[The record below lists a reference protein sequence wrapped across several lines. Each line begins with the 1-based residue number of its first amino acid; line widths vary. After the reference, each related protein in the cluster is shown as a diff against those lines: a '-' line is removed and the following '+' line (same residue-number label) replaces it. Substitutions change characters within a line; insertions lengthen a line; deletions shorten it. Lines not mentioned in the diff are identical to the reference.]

1 MNNNMKRYF
10 QFALV
15 ILASGSIF
23 PLIYLKAQ
31 YQETILEVFNMSA
44 GQLNTIF
51 TALGFACLIGYFP
64 SGMLCDKFSAKNLLA
79 ISLLITGIGGFWFAQ
94 VPSYTQV
101 IMIFVMWGFSS
112 VLTFWGAHLKVTQML
127 AGEGEEGRFFGIL
140 DAGKGLVEAVL
151 ASIAVAIF
159 SATLGGSA
167 DAQMTREALVAVIYM
182 YSIVLVVVSALIF
195 IFVKEVEVEG
205 AETNGDDKINFAEI
219 GKVIKNKYVILQG
232 VILFAGY
239 VVFWTNYYYSGHLQ
253 GSLGINPD
261 VAASIMVGVLWMR
274 PIGGVVGGFLA
285 DKIGKAFTL
294 GLSLTGG
301 CIGLLVLCLTPVDS
315 PAMVFG
321 GIIII
326 TGLTLYMIRGT
337 YWSLLGEAGINPAIM
352 GTAIGIVSLIGYLPD
367 IILPTMNT
375 YLYSTFDSLTADR
388 TYFLIS
394 MGVGI
399 VGIIGTR
406 IYILERRKD
415 AKKAQ

>member
-31 YQETILEVFNMSA
+31 YQETILTVFNMTQ
-44 GQLNTIF
+44 GQLNIIF

-64 SGMLCDKFSAKNLLA
+64 SGLLCDKFSAKNLLS

-101 IMIFVMWGFSS
+101 VMIFVMWGFSS

-127 AGEGEEGRFFGIL
+127 AGPNEEGRFFGIL

-151 ASIAVAIF
+151 ASIALTIF
-159 SATLGGSA
+159 TATLGGSTEET
-167 DAQMTREALVAVIYM
+167 MTKSALVAVIYM
-182 YSIVLVVVSALIF
+182 YSIVLVVVSVLIF
-195 IFVKEVEVEG
+195 IFVKEVEVEK
-205 AETNGDDKINFAEI
+205 AESNGDDKINFAEI
-219 GKVIKNKYVILQG
+219 GKVLKNKYVILQG

-239 VVFWTNYYYSGHLQ
+239 VVFWTNYYYSGYLQ
-253 GSLGINPD
+253 GSLGISPE
-261 VAASIMVGVLWMR
+261 VAGSIMVGVLWTR
-274 PIGGVVGGFLA
+274 PVGGVVGGFLA

-301 CIGLLVLCLTPVDS
+301 CLGLLAMCLAPVDA
-315 PAMVFG
+315 PATVFG

-337 YWSLLGEAGINPAIM
+337 YWSLLGDAGINPAIM

-375 YLYSTFDSLTADR
+375 YLYSTYDSLTADR

-406 IYILERRKD
+406 IYIQERKKD
-415 AKKAQ
+415 AAKAK